1 MATVQAANSSSDLFA
16 TLNAQGKAAAAG
28 SGSTSEEVQN
38 RFLKLLTTQLKNQDP
53 LNPMDNAAITS
64 QISQISTVTGIERL
78 NASLETLLGSYH
90 DGQAMQ
96 AAGLIGK
103 SVLAPGSSLA
113 LVNGAA
119 NGGVTLAGAADS
131 VTLTILDAAGKVVQ
145 SQSLGAREAGNFG
158 FAWDGQTDAG
168 TLAPPG
174 TYHFAVNALR
184 GNEKVAAE
192 TLQIG
197 TVSALVRDKGSF
209 QLELGGLGRVGFDKV
224 QEIFQEP

>member
-1 MATVQAANSSSDLFA
+1 MATVQAANSTSDLFA
-16 TLNAQGKAAAAG
+16 ALNAQGKAAAG
-28 SGSTSEEVQN
+28 SASTSEEVQN

-53 LNPMDNAAITS
+53 LNPMDNAAVTS

-78 NASLETLLGSYH
+78 NATLDTLLSTYG
-90 DGQAMQ
+90 DGQAVQ

-158 FAWDGQTDAG
+158 FTWDGKTDAG
-168 TLAPPG
+168 TLAPAG

-197 TVSALVRDKGSF
+197 TVSALVREKGSF

-224 QEIFQEP
+224 QEIFQEQ